1 MAINLVRDFYPMLRD
16 TFLALLSTAIVVI
29 LFSGCES
36 NPTPP
41 TPIDSTTLFQN
52 TPPGSSKY
60 LVRVVELNI
69 NPKVKDSTEFFVLK
83 NFGSTTIRLDKWR
96 LISADNQYTLKLDEA
111 PILPGQLYRQISLFT
126 DKPKE
131 TGDTLRLLDEAN
143 DTIQTV
149 IYGALPKG
157 EPYRL

>member
-1 MAINLVRDFYPMLRD
+1 MLRD
-16 TFLALLSTAIVVI
+16 TFLALSITALAVV
-29 LFSGCES
+29 LVSGCES

-52 TPPGSSKY
+52 LPPGSSKS

-83 NFGSTTIRLDKWR
+83 NFGTTTVRLDKWR
-96 LISADNQYTLKLDEA
+96 LVSADNQYTLKLDEA
-111 PILPGQLYRQISLFT
+111 PILAGKLYRQISLFT

-131 TGDTLRLLDEAN
+131 SGDTLLLLDEAN
-143 DTIQTV
+143 DTIQKV
-149 IYGALPKG
+149 IYGALPKR